1 MNTTSSSETSNHCK
15 TNDHDQ
21 TLIQQRQ
28 NADQHDFIQDQND
41 TTQPRQERQCTPVH
55 PDPMVCAA
63 RPDGPAAKI
72 QTTRVVGL
80 VLAVPPHVVDLS
92 AVGVWC

>member
-1 MNTTSSSETSNHCK
+1 MNTTSSSETSNDHK

-21 TLIQQRQ
+21 TITQQHQ
-28 NADQHDFIQDQND
+28 ITDQHDRIQDQND

-63 RPDGPAAKI
+63 RPDGLAAKI
-72 QTTRVVGL
+72 ENTAG
-80 VLAVPPHVVDLS
+80 VDLACAAS
-92 AVGVWC
+92 PHPRAPEARC